1 MGRPD
6 NIYQRIDGTQ
16 WRHVWVVGDI
26 HGCFSILMAKLRQ
39 YRFDPWQDLLVSVGD
54 VIDRGPDSLRCL
66 KLLRKRWIVAVRGNH
81 EQMALDALA
90 TGDKFMWL
98 INGGSWYAQAEQPA
112 AKFALEEC
120 WQLPWILELHCQ
132 NGIHV
137 IAMPITRMMIIS
149 G

>member
-26 HGCFSILMAKLRQ
+26 HGCFSMLMAKLRQ

-66 KLLRKRWIVAVRGNH
+66 KLLRKRWIVAVRGIMNRWRWTRWRRGSIH
-81 EQMALDALA
+81 VVNEWWLVVCAGGA
-90 TGDKFMWL
+90 TGSE
-98 INGGSWYAQAEQPA
+98 IRS
-112 AKFALEEC
+112 
-120 WQLPWILELHCQ
+120 
-132 NGIHV
+132 
-137 IAMPITRMMIIS
+137 
-149 G
+149 